1 MNLRKRR
8 FNKVYICE
16 SSYITIAVTIA
27 LRTHLFPFRTQK
39 LSSIALKVLGWTRP
53 GRIGSC
59 RISLFL
65 VSSAVEHSAVNRR
78 VVGSNPTRGAK
89 KRLVFYKSFFMSNLY
104 EFDYNSSQ
112 RRVSKVALSINYL
125 SKEDKRY
132 LLGGIP
138 TSFLKNELK

>member
-89 KRLVFYKSFFMSNLY
+89 KHKIGFSILCFLFLY
-104 EFDYNSSQ
+104 TGYEPTTRSRIAGN
-112 RRVSKVALSINYL
+112 KVAENRTKGATRKANSTVFCL
-125 SKEDKRY
+125 
-132 LLGGIP
+132 
-138 TSFLKNELK
+138 